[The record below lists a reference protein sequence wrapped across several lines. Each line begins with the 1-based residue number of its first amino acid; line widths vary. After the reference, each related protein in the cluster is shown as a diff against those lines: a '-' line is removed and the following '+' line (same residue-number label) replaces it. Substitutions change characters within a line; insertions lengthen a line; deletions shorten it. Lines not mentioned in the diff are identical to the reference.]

1 MDKNEIEELI
11 GDFLVETSEIVDSL
25 DHDLVELEH
34 RQNDLDLL
42 NKIFRGA
49 HTMKGSSS
57 FLGFNKLTLLTHNA
71 EEVLNKLRKGDMVV
85 TQLVMDVLLEFVDST
100 KELIEEIQTGED
112 TVNIEATV
120 QRLKD
125 INLGGDTSSVSAR
138 PKETAPSDN
147 APAPSDNTSAS
158 SGVAAPVDAKKTAP
172 VSNTQKQGAIPQ
184 QEQTIRVDVSRLDAL
199 LNLVGELVLSRN
211 RLSQLSNDLDS
222 KFENEYLI
230 EQLLETTSQI
240 GMNTTELQLA
250 VMKTRMIPIG
260 KVFSK
265 FPRMVRDLSRDSGK
279 DIELV
284 ITGEETELDKS
295 VVEEIGDPLIHL
307 IRNSCDHGCEAPEA
321 RLAKGKPE
329 KGIVELKAY
338 HEGNHIV
345 IEIKDDGAG
354 MDPEKLKSK
363 AIEKGIMTQDEALSL
378 TDEQAYAIIF
388 RPGFSTTEKVTNI
401 SGRGVGMDVV
411 RTNVEK
417 LNGIITIKSEIDQG
431 STFYLK
437 LPLTLAIIQALLVEV
452 SEEVFAIPLASVV
465 ETVRV
470 SIDEVHSFEGR
481 EVLKLRDRVLSLVR
495 IDRTFGLD
503 EVDSNEV
510 YVVIVGLA
518 EKQLGFIVN
527 NLIGQEEIV
536 IKSLGEY
543 ITGNSGIAGATITGD
558 GRVRLI
564 IDVAGTMELAQLM
577 PRRSIKSKSKNKDS
591 DKSNNDLG
599 NGKKDN
605 RATVLICDDSPTD
618 RKITRKVIGSLGLF
632 TILEV
637 SSAKDAIA
645 TIIDSTNCCDILLT
659 DIMMPDMD
667 GFKLCS
673 AIREK
678 GIDIPII
685 GMSSRVEPMDRK
697 KMVASGMNCF
707 VQKPL
712 NKTELLGRINELIF
726 DKDSD

>member
-1 MDKNEIEELI
+1 MDNNEIEELI

-112 TVNIEATV
+112 KVDIEATV

-138 PKETAPSDN
+138 PPEVASTAPTAA
-147 APAPSDNTSAS
+147 APTS
-158 SGVAAPVDAKKTAP
+158 AAPVAAKPAAAP
-172 VSNTQKQGAIPQ
+172 VTNTQKQGAIPQ

-307 IRNSCDHGCEAPEA
+307 IRNSCDHGCETPEA
-321 RLAKGKPE
+321 RVAKGKPE

-354 MDPEKLKSK
+354 MDPEKLKNK
-363 AIEKGIMTQDEALSL
+363 AIEKGIMTQDEALNL

-577 PRRSIKSKSKNKDS
+577 PRRSTKSKSKGKEVEKVHNDS
-591 DKSNNDLG
+591 A
-599 NGKKDN
+599 NGKKDH

-632 TILEV
+632 NILEV
-637 SSAKDAIA
+637 SSAKDAIS
-645 TIIDSTNCCDILLT
+645 TLSDSSNGCDILLT

-685 GMSSRVEPMDRK
+685 GMSSRVEPADRK
-697 KMVASGMNCF
+697 KMMASGMNGF

-712 NKTELLGRINELIF
+712 NKTELLGRINEFIF
-726 DKDSD
+726 DKDSE

>member
-1 MDKNEIEELI
+1 MDNNEIEELI

-112 TVNIEATV
+112 KVDIEATV

-138 PKETAPSDN
+138 PPEVASTAPTAA
-147 APAPSDNTSAS
+147 APTS
-158 SGVAAPVDAKKTAP
+158 AAPVAAKPAAAP
-172 VSNTQKQGAIPQ
+172 VTNTQKQGAIPQ

-307 IRNSCDHGCEAPEA
+307 IRNSCDHGCETPEA

-363 AIEKGIMTQDEALSL
+363 AIEKGIMTQDEALNL

-577 PRRSIKSKSKNKDS
+577 PRRSTKSKSKSKEVEKVHNDS
-591 DKSNNDLG
+591 A
-599 NGKKDN
+599 NGKKDH

-632 TILEV
+632 NILEV
-637 SSAKDAIA
+637 SSAKDAIS
-645 TIIDSTNCCDILLT
+645 TLSDSSNGCDILLT

-685 GMSSRVEPMDRK
+685 GMSSRVEPADRK
-697 KMVASGMNCF
+697 KMMASGMNGF

-712 NKTELLGRINELIF
+712 NKTELLGRINEFIF
-726 DKDSD
+726 DKDSE

>member
-57 FLGFNKLTLLTHNA
+57 FLGFDKLTLLTHNA

-100 KELIEEIQTGED
+100 KELIEDIQTGED
-112 TVNIEATV
+112 KVDIDNVV

-125 INLGGDTSSVSAR
+125 INLGGDTSSISAR
-138 PKETAPSDN
+138 PKEVAPTAPAET
-147 APAPSDNTSAS
+147 APKPVAAKPA
-158 SGVAAPVDAKKTAP
+158 AAPVT
-172 VSNTQKQGAIPQ
+172 NTQKQGAIPQ

-307 IRNSCDHGCEAPEA
+307 IRNSCDHGCETPEA

-363 AIEKGIMTQDEALSL
+363 AIEKGIMTQDEALNL

-495 IDRTFGLD
+495 IDRTFGLE

-577 PRRSIKSKSKNKDS
+577 PRRSTKSKGKSKDIEKSHNDS
-591 DKSNNDLG
+591 THS
-599 NGKKDN
+599 KKDN

-645 TIIDSTNCCDILLT
+645 TLSDSSNGCDILLT

-685 GMSSRVEPMDRK
+685 GMSSRVEPADRK
-697 KMVASGMNCF
+697 KMMASGMNGF

-712 NKTELLGRINELIF
+712 NKTELLGRINEFIF
-726 DKDSD
+726 DKDSE